1 MIPLMLHLASSFIYI
16 LQRTGLVKMYQPQMM
31 APSPGAQKPTI
42 ERNTPSS
49 AVVNAHQSPGMLAAV
64 TAADLA
70 VQKLQQSKDNNISMV
85 ASYNTSTS
93 SGQLGF
99 YVSRMAA
106 HGYVGIALCN
116 SPEFVAAAPGGKGV
130 FGTNPLAVGVPMPD
144 GQAPFTVRET
154 ALPFL
159 TTATHLWCFTIYH
172 THPHEQWMILHSL
185 TWPPRRLPSLEY

>member
-1 MIPLMLHLASSFIYI
+1 MNLGVLLNFCATGFPTTQF
-16 LQRTGLVKMYQPQMM
+16 LQQ

-42 ERNTPSS
+42 ERDTPSS

-70 VQKLQQSKDNNISMV
+70 VQKLEQGGDTNIATV

-106 HGYVGIALCN
+106 KGYVGIALCN
-116 SPEFVAAAPGGKGV
+116 SPESVAAAPGAKAA

-144 GQAPFTVRET
+144 GKPPFAVSVTE
-154 ALPFL
+154 
-159 TTATHLWCFTIYH
+159 
-172 THPHEQWMILHSL
+172 SL
-185 TWPPRRLPSLEY
+185 FFVVEIVSVHVF